1 MDLFEELA
9 KFEKKT
15 NKVTEMNINELRALA
30 KVTTKQ
36 VKQGVKVSVKLR
48 NKLVHSTTT
57 DALNEDQVVNLY
69 KQGLAG
75 NHLDVKLESVRDKFK
90 KVSAS
95 SSQETN

>member
-57 DALNEDQVVNLY
+57 DALNEDQVVKLY
-69 KQGLAG
+69 KQGLEG
-75 NHLDVKLESVRDKFK
+75 TQLDDKLELIRDKFK
-90 KVSAS
+90 KVSAVPK
-95 SSQETN
+95 TDK

>member
-1 MDLFEELA
+1 MDLFAELA

-15 NKVTEMNINELRALA
+15 NKVTDMNINELRALA

-57 DALNEDQVVNLY
+57 DASNENEVVKLY
-69 KQGLAG
+69 KQGLEG
-75 NHLDVKLESVRDKFK
+75 KQLDDKLESIRDKFK

-95 SSQETN
+95 SNQTTN